1 MSLDV
6 IYESYSTKIKSVY
19 FLLSPSLPFPQ
30 KQNGKDVVGVGRENT
45 HTSLDASYKN
55 SLRFNTVAA
64 ARRERDDK
72 HITEPLGHNLLW
84 LSCVSL
90 PSPDFSQ

>member
-6 IYESYSTKIKSVY
+6 IYESYSTKIKISV
-19 FLLSPSLPFPQ
+19 FPPFPVTSLSTEAEWQ
-30 KQNGKDVVGVGRENT
+30 RRGWGRKRKT